1 MKNKDKITFLFNKI
15 KTGHQYYVAGDNDYR
30 IRLAT
35 AFEPI
40 FQELETLGVERA
52 FSETLLIA
60 GKEFVDS
67 LKEPELNGNVEA
79 TVEDAEKIFGAKA
92 IDMDEITARASRLA
106 HKHGITTFRI
116 VSENPLRIENL
127 GSSKK

>member
-30 IRLAT
+30 IRLAK
-35 AFEPI
+35 ALEPVFI
-40 FQELETLGVERA
+40 ELETLGVERA

-92 IDMDEITARASRLA
+92 TDMDDVTARASKLA
-106 HKHGITTFRI
+106 QKHGITTFRI